1 MANATASVQLIVF
14 GARNQSD
21 LAGVL
26 RDVAA
31 AGFPA
36 IEAGNLFASHGE
48 ETTRQLLAETGL
60 GISGAHFGY
69 GDYADAAKLDAHIAY
84 AKALGITNLMCSG
97 VSDSKTIAGYKQ
109 SAQVFN
115 EVGKKLADHGLTF
128 HYHNHAWEFDDLG
141 GANGM
146 AILSQETDPA
156 LVKFNLDVF
165 WLYYGGQDPVAF
177 IRQHADRAGYF
188 HFKDGRKV
196 TGEDGKTR
204 PEFLELGTGVV
215 DLKAAYEAAVA
226 AGAQWIV
233 AEQDSTKLAP
243 AESAAISRA
252 YLRDTLGI

>member
-1 MANATASVQLIVF
+1 MATPTASVQLIVF
-14 GARNQSD
+14 GPRNQSD
-21 LAGVL
+21 LPGVL
-26 RDVAA
+26 REVAA

-48 ETTRQLLAETGL
+48 QTARQLLAANNL
-60 GISGAHFGY
+60 RISGAHFGY
-69 GDYADAAKLDAHIAY
+69 GDYADDAKLDAHIAY
-84 AKALGITNLMCSG
+84 ARAMGITNLMCSG
-97 VSDSKTIAGYKQ
+97 VSDSKTIEGYKQ
-109 SAQVFN
+109 SSRVFN

-146 AILSQETDPA
+146 EILSQETDPA

-177 IRQHADRAGYF
+177 IRQHANRAGYY

-196 TGEDGKTR
+196 TGDDGKTR
-204 PEFLELGTGVV
+204 PEFLELGTGTVN
-215 DLKAAYEAAVA
+215 LKAAYEAAQEI
-226 AGAQWIV
+226 GAQWIV
-233 AEQDSTKLAP
+233 AEQDSTKLPP

-252 YLRDTLGI
+252 YLRDALGV